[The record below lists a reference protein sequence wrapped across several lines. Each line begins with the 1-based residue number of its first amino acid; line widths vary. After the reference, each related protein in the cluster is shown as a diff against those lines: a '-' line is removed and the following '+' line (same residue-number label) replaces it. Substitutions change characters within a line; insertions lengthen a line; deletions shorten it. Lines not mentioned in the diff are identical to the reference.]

1 MKNDNILSIKKP
13 ETVTDLLTEVLRA
26 GAQQLLAAAVKAEVD
41 EFLSKYNNGEDT
53 ARFVRNGYLPKRDI
67 QTGIGGVEVAVP
79 RVRDRRSMSDDGI
92 HFSSSII
99 PKYLRRS
106 GSMNDLLP
114 LLYLKGISTND
125 FVEALMPL
133 VGKEAK
139 NLSPGVISRLKA
151 TWEDE
156 YKVWQKR
163 SLKGKRY
170 VYFWA
175 DGIHLQARME
185 DSAACVL
192 VIIGVTEQGNKELL
206 ALESGHRESKESWL
220 CLLRDIKNRGL
231 KEAPKLAV
239 GDGALG
245 FWGALTEIYG
255 ETAHQRCW
263 FHKMGNV
270 LDKLPKSLLAKAK
283 KQLQD
288 IWMAPT
294 RQQAYEAF
302 DYFIQSHEAKYPK
315 ATECLQKDKEE
326 LLAFYD
332 FPAEHWVHIRTTN
345 PIESTFASVRH
356 RTYKSKGA
364 FSRTTILTMV
374 FKLCESA
381 QQHWYRLKGFNYL
394 AEVIRGVK
402 FVNGTRQVDEN
413 GSVNEGVAA

>member
-1 MKNDNILSIKKP
+1 MQKDNIIELKKP
-13 ETVTDLLTEVLRA
+13 ETVTDLLTKVLRN

-41 EFLSKYNNGEDT
+41 EFLSINNSSEGT
-53 ARFVRNGYLPKRDI
+53 TRFIRNGYLPEREI
-67 QTGIGGVEVAVP
+67 QTGIGGVAVAVP
-79 RVRDRRSMSDDGI
+79 RVRDRGSKSDGI

-125 FVEALMPL
+125 FIEALTPL
-133 VGKEAK
+133 VGNEAK
-139 NLSPGVISRLKA
+139 NLSPSVISRLKA
-151 TWEDE
+151 SWEDE
-156 YKVWQKR
+156 YKSWQKR

-170 VYFWA
+170 VYLWA

-185 DSAACVL
+185 DSADCVL

-206 ALESGHRESKESWL
+206 ALEAGHRESKESWL

-231 KEAPKLAV
+231 NHAPKLAA

-245 FWGALTEIYG
+245 FWGALTEAYG
-255 ETAHQRCW
+255 ETKHQRCW

-270 LDKLPKSLLAKAK
+270 LDKLPKSLIPTAK

-294 RQQAYEAF
+294 RKQAYEAF
-302 DYFIQSHEAKYPK
+302 DYFIQSYEAKYPK
-315 ATECLQKDKEE
+315 ASECLQKDKEE

-332 FPAEHWVHIRTTN
+332 FPAEHWIHIRTTN

-364 FSRTTILTMV
+364 FSRTTILMMV

-381 QQHWYRLKGFNYL
+381 QKHWYRIKGFNYL
-394 AEVIRGVK
+394 ADVIRGVK
-402 FVNGTRQVDEN
+402 FVNGIREVDEN
-413 GSVNEGVAA
+413 GSVNDEVAA

>member
-1 MKNDNILSIKKP
+1 MKKDTVIELKKP
-13 ETVTDLLTEVLRA
+13 DATTDLLTEVLRN

-41 EFLSKYNNGEDT
+41 DFLSKYNHGEGA
-53 ARFVRNGYLPKRDI
+53 ARFVRNGYLPEREI
-67 QTGIGGVEVAVP
+67 QTGIGGIEVAVP
-79 RVRDRRSMSDDGI
+79 RVRDRATVSDGL

-125 FVEALMPL
+125 FVEALTPL

-139 NLSPGVISRLKA
+139 NLSPGVISRLKV
-151 TWEDE
+151 TWEDD
-156 YKVWQKR
+156 YKVWQQR
-163 SLKGKRY
+163 SLQGKRY
-170 VYFWA
+170 VYLWA

-185 DSAACVL
+185 NSADCVL

-206 ALESGHRESKESWL
+206 ALEAGHRESKESWL
-220 CLLRDIKNRGL
+220 CLLRDIKHRGL
-231 KEAPKLAV
+231 QAAPKLAV

-255 ETAHQRCW
+255 ETKQQRCW

-270 LDKLPKSLLAKAK
+270 LDKLPKSLLPIAKQ
-283 KQLQD
+283 QLQE
-288 IWMAPT
+288 IWMAPI
-294 RQQAYEAF
+294 RKQAYEAF
-302 DYFIQSHEAKYPK
+302 DYFIECYQAKYPK

-345 PIESTFASVRH
+345 PIESTFSMVRH

-374 FKLCESA
+374 FKLCENA
-381 QQHWYRLKGFNYL
+381 QRHWYRIKGFNYL
-394 AEVIRGVK
+394 LDVIQGVK
-402 FVNGTRQVDEN
+402 FVNGTREVNKTE
-413 GSVNEGVAA
+413 SVNVGIAA